1 MLSVPVGPAVWV
13 SGVLPAALAVQG
25 ARPGPVRVAVQ
36 PVRAQPVAAQA
47 AQRGPLAVSVLR
59 GLVPGQRWHPR
70 LPGPETTY
78 ARNWRSAPNDRWHR
92 SPYREQRSAWR
103 RRGS

>member
-1 MLSVPVGPAVWV
+1 MLLAVVLV
-13 SGVLPAALAVQG
+13 SGGLPAALAVQG

-36 PVRAQPVAAQA
+36 PVAAQA
-47 AQRGPLAVSVLR
+47 ALRGPLAVLVLR
-59 GLVPGQRWHPR
+59 GLVPGQRLYPR
-70 LPGPETTY
+70 LPGSETTY

>member
-1 MLSVPVGPAVWV
+1 MLLAVVLV
-13 SGVLPAALAVQG
+13 SGGLPAALAVQG
-25 ARPGPVRVAVQ
+25 ARPGLVWVAVQ
-36 PVRAQPVAAQA
+36 PVRAQPVAAQ
-47 AQRGPLAVSVLR
+47 RGPLAVLVLR
-59 GLVPGQRWHPR
+59 GLAPGQRLHPR

-78 ARNWRSAPNDRWHR
+78 AHNWRSAPNDRWHR